1 MLEVVDLDL
10 RTADCL
16 PALPSDAQD
25 HEGDDEPDDRIGDL
39 DSEGNDC
46 RRGDDTEADEAVYAC
61 MPAVGDKSGAPQ
73 PSPGTKAYLCSDLV
87 SDEPDDAGK
96 CEKPEMRQR
105 PRVDEPLDGLTERDK
120 GADEDCEDD
129 SQPTQ
134 AFAARAAQVKGDS
147 KRNRGQSIAE
157 VVDEICKQGNTQRA
171 VVDEGLSERSD
182 RENGEAERDGLDA
195 GS

>member
-10 RTADCL
+10 GLADCV
-16 PALPSDAQD
+16 PALPSDTQD
-25 HEGDDEPDDRIGDL
+25 HEGDDEPDDRICDL
-39 DSEGNDC
+39 ESECNDC
-46 RRGDDTEADEAVYAC
+46 RRSDDTEADEAVYAR
-61 MPAVGDKSGAPQ
+61 MLAVSDKSGAAQ

-87 SDEPDDAGK
+87 SDKPDDTGK

-120 GADEDCEDD
+120 GADEDGEHD

-134 AFAARAAQVKGDS
+134 AFAACAPQVKGYS
-147 KRNRGQSIAE
+147 KGNRRQSIAE
-157 VVDEICKQGNTQRA
+157 VVDQVCEQGNTQRA
-171 VVDEGLSERSD
+171 VVDEDLSERGD
-182 RENGEAERDGLDA
+182 REDGEAERDGLDA